1 MFLCVHVH
9 ASCVCVC
16 VCVSAF
22 VQMAWL
28 CLRVW
33 WMQADVQ
40 HTSECV
46 RVQGMVQQV
55 TARYNCQTYMC
66 VVR

>member
-1 MFLCVHVH
+1 M
-9 ASCVCVC
+9 
-16 VCVSAF
+16 SAF

-28 CLRVW
+28 CLCEW
-33 WMQADVQ
+33 WVQADVQ
-40 HTSECV
+40 HTSEYV

-55 TARYNCQTYMC
+55 TARYNCQTHMC